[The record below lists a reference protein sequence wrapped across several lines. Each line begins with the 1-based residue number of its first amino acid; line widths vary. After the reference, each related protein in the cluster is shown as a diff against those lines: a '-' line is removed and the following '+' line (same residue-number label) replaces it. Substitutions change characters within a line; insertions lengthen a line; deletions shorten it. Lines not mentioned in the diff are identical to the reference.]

1 MLTELAKEILK
12 QAEAFGA
19 TSADVSLSEAKGFS
33 VTVRMGK
40 VETIEHHQDRGVSL
54 TVYLGHKTGMAST
67 TDFDSEAIKATVNK
81 AYSIAKYTE
90 EDEYAGL
97 ADANLLAKRI
107 PDLDLFHPWE
117 ITPTEAVEVAKE
129 CEEFARAQDVR
140 ITNSEG
146 ATVNTCQTHYIYAN
160 THHFMGE
167 MKTTR
172 HSIDINLIAKEKGE
186 MERDYDYT
194 VARDANDLM
203 SIKNLAKNTAYRTV
217 KRLSARKL
225 KTQKTPVIFEAR
237 LARGLLAHFIDAI
250 SGSRLYRKSSFLLD
264 HLNKQV
270 FPKFM
275 TIDQRPLILKGLNS
289 SAYDDEGVQTVERQ
303 YVESGI
309 LKSYVLNS
317 YSARKLGLQTT
328 GNAGGIYNLFVNTS
342 NRNLDDLI
350 KQIDAGLLVTKLI
363 GQGVNIMTGDYSR
376 GAFGYWIE
384 QGEIQYPVHEITI
397 AGNLKDMFLGIQS
410 IAHDVDTRGAIRT
423 GSILVDQMT
432 IAGE

>member
-350 KQIDAGLLVTKLI
+350 KQIDAGLLVTELI

-384 QGEIQYPVHEITI
+384 HGEIQYPVHEITI